1 MIQDVTSLET
11 LFNECIEVIL
21 EGLLLVDTHRLPIS
35 LYQLIYFDFKLLN
48 AQSPSEST
56 SQC

>member
-11 LFNECIEVIL
+11 FFNECIEVIL
-21 EGLLLVDTHRLPIS
+21 EGLLLVDAHRLPIS
-35 LYQLIYFDFKLLN
+35 LYQLIYFDFKLLQ
-48 AQSPSEST
+48 AQSPSSAA